1 MHDSS
6 KRVPFRW
13 IIALLA
19 VVLIGALP
27 AAWAGPLAQPV
38 AQTIPNP
45 DPTPTPKLVV
55 CTLLEPCKS
64 ATETIAVKNGGTL
77 PMEGCVL
84 RLTQVAGIDYL
95 VNGAVIAAPFTIA
108 IPRLLPGEQSDV
120 KVDIRLK
127 CEDPAVVPC
136 LKYTTGAYLEC
147 GSTST
152 LLDEFCIESPCPILP
167 SVGK

>member
-13 IIALLA
+13 VLALLA

-38 AQTIPNP
+38 AQTIPQP
-45 DPTPTPKLVV
+45 DPTPTPKPVV
-55 CTLLEPCKS
+55 CTLLEPGKS
-64 ATETIAVKNGGTL
+64 AIETVTVKNGGTL
-77 PMEGCVL
+77 PMEGCVI
-84 RLTQVAGIDYL
+84 RLTPVAGIELL
-95 VNGAVIAAPFTIA
+95 VNGVVLAAPYTIA
-108 IPRLLPGEQSDV
+108 IPRLLPGEQADI
-120 KVDIRLK
+120 KVELRLK
-127 CEDPAVVPC
+127 SQDPAVVPC
-136 LKYTTGAYLEC
+136 LNYTIDVYLQC

-152 LLDEFCIESPCPILP
+152 LLDQFCIESPCPILP